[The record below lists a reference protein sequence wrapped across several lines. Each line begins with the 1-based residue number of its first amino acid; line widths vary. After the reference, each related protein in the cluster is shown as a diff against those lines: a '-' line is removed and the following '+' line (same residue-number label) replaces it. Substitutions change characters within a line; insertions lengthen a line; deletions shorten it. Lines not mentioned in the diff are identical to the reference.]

1 MSRNMLNGAQVIV
14 DYLIQEKVPQ
24 VFGLCGH
31 GNIQFIDALYE
42 RSSDIKTISVHHE
55 SVAGFMADVY
65 YRVSGRPTATFTS
78 CGPGSANLPISLA
91 NAFLDSVPFLAVT
104 GNVPTSQF
112 NRGAFQEMY
121 RHYQADFPS
130 TVRTMCKKV
139 FQPTRGEMVPL
150 AVRQAWKTMTTGRPG
165 PVVLDVPFDV
175 FMESAAEEA
184 PNAQAWNAN
193 ISSRCGADPEGVVK
207 AVDMLLG
214 AERPMII
221 VGQGVRY
228 GGAADELLKLAER
241 LQIPVAASA
250 SGLGAIDCNHPLA
263 LGLVARAGHYQAN
276 HATRQADVL
285 LAMGMRFDDRT
296 SSSWIPGYSFTIPP
310 TRLIHVDIDPEEI
323 GRNYPV
329 ALGLMADVRTFL
341 RQVHAELD
349 RRADLTKK
357 ADARKKW
364 LAQIDTYRKEWDK
377 FVAPGF
383 SDDTT
388 PINPQRAAL
397 EIDKAL
403 PEDAIL
409 VSDIGVHHN
418 WLLGF
423 CKPKRPDSLIGS
435 MGFGPMGFG
444 VAGVMGAK
452 FAAPDR
458 PCVSVCGDGAFFM
471 HANVLGTA
479 VEYNLPVVWVVWNNY
494 AYASIRGLQ
503 RGYLGGRELATDFHD
518 PNTGQRYN
526 PDFAA
531 MARSCGVEGVRVD
544 RAGDLGEAIR
554 KGIAANKPYLID
566 VDIAADIN
574 PVGAGVWEL
583 PGLGQSKAGIGT
595 RFSPPDLLREEIA
608 CCLQAR
614 KSSSSVV
621 PPASVLRPP
630 NWRSAKA
637 PTSSSRRATSSGST
651 RSAEKLN
658 AIAIPADVTSDDSV
672 AELFR
677 RCGPVDHVVVTAAQL
692 RTGPFKTVA
701 MEDVRATMEG
711 KFWGA
716 WRVAQQA
723 DIRPG
728 GSLTLVSG
736 FLSVRPRPNS
746 AIVSAANG
754 ALESLARAL
763 ALELAP
769 VRVNA
774 VSPGII
780 DTPIRAAM
788 PEEARRDMLAKTA
801 AALPVGRVGA
811 ARISH
816 ARSSAS

>member
-1 MSRNMLNGAQVIV
+1 MPTAQKKPIGRWRCRRNALNGAQVIV

-42 RSSDIKTISVHHE
+42 RSADIKTISVHHE

-78 CGPGSANLPISLA
+78 CGPGSANLPISLG

-112 NRGAFQEMY
+112 NRGAFQELY

-130 TVRTMCKKV
+130 TVRAYCKKV

-150 AVRQAWKTMTTGRPG
+150 AIRQAWKTMITGRPG

-184 PNAQAWNAN
+184 PNAIAWNGN

-207 AVDMLLG
+207 AVDMLLRRRAAG
-214 AERPMII
+214 DAGRAGRALRRRRRGTVETRRTPADS
-221 VGQGVRY
+221 GGVVRQ
-228 GGAADELLKLAER
+228 R
-241 LQIPVAASA
+241 ASA
-250 SGLGAIDCNHPLA
+250 RIDCNHPLA

-285 LAMGMRFDDRT
+285 LALGVRFDDRT

-341 RQVHAELD
+341 RQIHAELD
-349 RRADLTKK
+349 RRADLTKR

-518 PNTGQRYN
+518 PVTG
-526 PDFAA
+526 AA
-531 MARSCGVEGVRVD
+531 LQSGLCRDGALLRRRGRARRPRRRPRRGDPQGHRRQQALSD
-544 RAGDLGEAIR
+544 RRRHRCRHQSERRRRL
-554 KGIAANKPYLID
+554 GIA
-566 VDIAADIN
+566 
-574 PVGAGVWEL
+574 GARPE
-583 PGLGQSKAGIGT
+583 QAGHRHAI
-595 RFSPPDLLREEIA
+595 
-608 CCLQAR
+608 
-614 KSSSSVV
+614 
-621 PPASVLRPP
+621 
-630 NWRSAKA
+630 
-637 PTSSSRRATSSGST
+637 SSRPDKST
-651 RSAEKLN
+651 LGGMNTNKIRGN
-658 AIAIPADVTSDDSV
+658 
-672 AELFR
+672 
-677 RCGPVDHVVVTAAQL
+677 
-692 RTGPFKTVA
+692 
-701 MEDVRATMEG
+701 VR
-711 KFWGA
+711 
-716 WRVAQQA
+716 
-723 DIRPG
+723 
-728 GSLTLVSG
+728 
-736 FLSVRPRPNS
+736 
-746 AIVSAANG
+746 
-754 ALESLARAL
+754 
-763 ALELAP
+763 
-769 VRVNA
+769 
-774 VSPGII
+774 
-780 DTPIRAAM
+780 
-788 PEEARRDMLAKTA
+788 
-801 AALPVGRVGA
+801 
-811 ARISH
+811 
-816 ARSSAS
+816 